1 MASIRNKQIDLLVAY
16 NRSDEPSPLLKT
28 FKTIA
33 VPAILI
39 VVFASIFIGFTVMKM
54 DITNKINDAKAE
66 NEIIQLKIDATDKK
80 PYEELQSLQTTF
92 ASLEEL
98 DKSLSTLPELTKQK
112 ILYIQKD
119 LITGVSLSSLSFD
132 QKSNLLTVSL
142 SSSNVQNIEKY
153 VTKLKNHVEYSSVE
167 YTGYQEGASSSN
179 NTGSGLL
186 DGLLGNVS
194 EETVTSY
201 GFQVKITLDGK
212 VGE

>member
-28 FKTIA
+28 FKIIA

-39 VVFASIFIGFTVMKM
+39 VVFVSIFIVFTVMKM
-54 DITNKINDAKAE
+54 DKTNKINDAKAE

-92 ASLEEL
+92 AALEEL

-119 LITGVSLSSLSFD
+119 LIAGISLSSLSFD

-142 SSSNVQNIEKY
+142 ASSNVQNIEKY
-153 VTKLKNHVEYSSVE
+153 VTKLKKHVEYSSVE
-167 YTGYQEGASSSN
+167 YTGYQESVSSST

-186 DGLLGNVS
+186 DGLLGNIT
-194 EETVTSY
+194 EETVSSY

-212 VGE
+212 AGE